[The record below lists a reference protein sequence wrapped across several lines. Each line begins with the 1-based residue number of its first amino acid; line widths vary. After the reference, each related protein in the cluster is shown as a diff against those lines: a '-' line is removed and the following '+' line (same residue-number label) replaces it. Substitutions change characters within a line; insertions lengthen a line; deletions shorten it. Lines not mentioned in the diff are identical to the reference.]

1 MLRELQS
8 AADAAEEAERDVV
21 AAISEAQQLLAELD
35 AQPETRWPLRGGC
48 GGLLL
53 VCELTLVLSA
63 TRLLQPPRTLLPKP
77 MAPKLGDTTV
87 TERAGLSAPDQVYRT
102 RPVPVRAV
110 GSSGR

>member
-63 TRLLQPPRTLLPKP
+63 TLAPAAAHAPPKAHGTQTRGHNCDRARRTIGAGPSLPH
-77 MAPKLGDTTV
+77 AACARACGRF
-87 TERAGLSAPDQVYRT
+87 ER
-102 RPVPVRAV
+102 
-110 GSSGR
+110 